1 MTMIAAERIQ
11 ALQNRIALFDDQV
24 AYKELF
30 TEFYSYLNRFA
41 VSYVKSKQIAEEIVS
56 DVFIKVWQKRKDID
70 KISELRV
77 YLYIATRNTAL
88 NYLEKQ
94 KKSDTYSIED
104 FPTAFKSVYYNPEQL
119 MITAEMMINIQR
131 AIDHLPPKCKLIFK
145 LVKEDGLKYK
155 EVAEIMGISDKT
167 VENQLA
173 IALQKIGQAVS
184 FDIKRSILSPS

>member
-1 MTMIAAERIQ
+1 MIAAERIE
-11 ALQNRIALFDDQV
+11 ALQNRIAHFDDQV

-30 TEFYSYLNRFA
+30 TECYAYLHRFA
-41 VSYVKSKQIAEEIVS
+41 FSFVKSKQIAEEIVS
-56 DVFIKVWQKRKDID
+56 DVFIKVWQKRKGLD
-70 KISELRV
+70 KISRLKI

-94 KKSDTYSIED
+94 KKSDTCSIED
-104 FPTAFKSVYYNPEQL
+104 FPGVFKSVYYNPEQL

-131 AIDHLPPKCKLIFK
+131 AIDKLPPRSKLIFK

-155 EVAEIMGISDKT
+155 EVAEIMNISDKT

-173 IALQKIGQAVS
+173 IAIRKIGQAVS